1 MEGTGKVQ
9 EMRKQNKDINTTT
22 MGGRIQYLRLQ
33 KDWSQEELAFKI
45 GVNKKSVVSEYEND
59 KRAVTL
65 SILPLMAE
73 ELGTTIDYLVRG
85 SAAEEEDPDLVLA
98 MQLLKSLKSEKGRKA
113 AIEHIK
119 LVAMMEQ

>member
-1 MEGTGKVQ
+1 MQ